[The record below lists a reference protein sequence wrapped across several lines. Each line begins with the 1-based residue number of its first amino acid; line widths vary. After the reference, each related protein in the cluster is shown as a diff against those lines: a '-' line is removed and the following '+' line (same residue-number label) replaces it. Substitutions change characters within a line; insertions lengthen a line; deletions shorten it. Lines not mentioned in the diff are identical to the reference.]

1 MEESCLLEPLEEK
14 KIKFE
19 IAEKVLICITL
30 VIAIAA
36 SAYQGY
42 QFLNAKK
49 LETRKKTESI
59 ELLTAAYL
67 ESLKTVTVE
76 LREIDEKMGQAP
88 WKGSFDW
95 EKYAFIRDAKS
106 KDRAL
111 LLEQLGSQIV
121 ELKKAEGK

>member
-1 MEESCLLEPLEEK
+1 MLEPLEEK

-76 LREIDEKMGQAP
+76 LREIDEKMAQAP
-88 WKGSFDW
+88 WKLVFKKRTTRSSLSVSTNPALFW
-95 EKYAFIRDAKS
+95 LPKKYR
-106 KDRAL
+106 
-111 LLEQLGSQIV
+111 G
-121 ELKKAEGK
+121 EGWMN